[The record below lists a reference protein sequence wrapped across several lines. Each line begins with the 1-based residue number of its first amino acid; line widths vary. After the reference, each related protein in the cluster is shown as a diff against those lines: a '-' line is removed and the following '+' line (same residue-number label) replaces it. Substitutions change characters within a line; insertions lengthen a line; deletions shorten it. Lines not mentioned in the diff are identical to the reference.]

1 MENKAE
7 KLKEAS
13 EAYRMGAIRVR
24 SSERRKKILII
35 GGISLAAIIVI
46 IVIIVFTVIVPSNS
60 SDSEPEKGST
70 DSFETDSTEIIEPTD
85 PGYIE

>member
-24 SSERRKKILII
+24 SSERRK
-35 GGISLAAIIVI
+35 
-46 IVIIVFTVIVPSNS
+46 
-60 SDSEPEKGST
+60 
-70 DSFETDSTEIIEPTD
+70 
-85 PGYIE
+85 Y